1 MDISSR
7 VRVVTIEFERVSV
20 SRMIDVL
27 WEISVATD
35 VLVIN
40 AVDVTPGISIV
51 RVTVLVS
58 NERNVLPKTSVVSKV
73 RVMLRV
79 SVTSSVLRIVLIE
92 LKISV
97 SVFVI
102 NAVDVM
108 PGTSMVRT
116 VVLEMGMVAVV
127 NMRDVLPKISVV
139 SKVSVLLEISVKMS
153 VVNIV
158 EML

>member
-1 MDISSR
+1 MAVWVVEIGTTNIEVSKSIEVNVSFK
-7 VRVVTIEFERVSV
+7 VRVVTMESEEVSV
-20 SRMIDVL
+20 SRMTDEL

-79 SVTSSVLRIVLIE
+79 SVTSSVLRTVLME

-108 PGTSMVRT
+108 PGTSIVRT
-116 VVLEMGMVAVV
+116 VVLEIGMVAVV
-127 NMRDVLPKISVV
+127 SSTLR
-139 SKVSVLLEISVKMS
+139 
-153 VVNIV
+153 
-158 EML
+158 